1 MIINEWDS
9 GFTSRYGH
17 VFPESY
23 MTFDTEFTGNNEH
36 EDVIVEIG
44 HTIVEDGKLV
54 DKLNIVL
61 NWYAH
66 PDIKKEWLD
75 YKLNTMRSIV
85 GPGWTLMPEK
95 VKEGIDPI
103 KGLRFYEKL
112 FRTWDKRE
120 LPFVAQNG
128 QAADERLIRGNFNRF
143 LNKPFVLPQDRYFD
157 TGAIFKASAIWDAV
171 LGDAVNFKVAM
182 LPHRTE
188 TLKQYFNRVIYTRVK
203 GVKWSLSQIM
213 EDYGLTEKHAVDKE
227 EFHTAGFDAMCLHWI
242 MEEYRNR
249 ITRTNDKEQK
259 VPLPEFAVP
268 QKKPGRKPKEKEKAK
283 AKSNP
288 REESPAPGTSPKSR
302 FKRRQR
308 LI

>member
-1 MIINEWDS
+1 MIINEWNS
-9 GFTSRYGH
+9 SFTSRYGH
-17 VFPESY
+17 AFPDSY
-23 MTFDTEFTGNNEH
+23 MTFDTEFTGSNEH
-36 EDVIVEIG
+36 EDVILEFG
-44 HTIVEDGKLV
+44 HTITEGGKLV
-54 DKLNIVL
+54 DKLNVVL

-85 GPGWTLMPEK
+85 GPGWTLMPKK

-143 LNKPFVLPQDRYFD
+143 LNKPFMLPQDRYFD
-157 TGAIFKASAIWDAV
+157 TGAIFKASAIWNAFD
-171 LGDAVNFKVAM
+171 GDAMNFKVAM
-182 LPHRTE
+182 LPHRSE

-213 EDYGLTEKHAVDKE
+213 EDYGLMEKHAVDEK

-242 MEEYRNR
+242 MEEYRNQV
-249 ITRTNDKEQK
+249 IRTNDKEQK
-259 VPLPEFAVP
+259 VPLPEFSVP
-268 QKKPGRKPKEKEKAK
+268 SQEPSRKPKEKEKAA

-288 REESPAPGTSPKSR
+288 KKESAATGTGPKSR

>member
-1 MIINEWDS
+1 
-9 GFTSRYGH
+9 
-17 VFPESY
+17 
-23 MTFDTEFTGNNEH
+23 
-36 EDVIVEIG
+36 
-44 HTIVEDGKLV
+44 
-54 DKLNIVL
+54 
-61 NWYAH
+61 
-66 PDIKKEWLD
+66 
-75 YKLNTMRSIV
+75 
-85 GPGWTLMPEK
+85 
-95 VKEGIDPI
+95 
-103 KGLRFYEKL
+103 
-112 FRTWDKRE
+112 
-120 LPFVAQNG
+120 
-128 QAADERLIRGNFNRF
+128 
-143 LNKPFVLPQDRYFD
+143 
-157 TGAIFKASAIWDAV
+157 
-171 LGDAVNFKVAM
+171 
-182 LPHRTE
+182 
-188 TLKQYFNRVIYTRVK
+188 
-203 GVKWSLSQIM
+203 M